1 MDLTGCSITYIGT
14 LTLLTLCLIIV
25 LVKLFTL
32 LHTLNTHLYL

>member
-14 LTLLTLCLIIV
+14 LTLCLIIV

-32 LHTLNTHLYL
+32 LHTLNTHLHL